1 MHAALDRLIGG
12 AVSAVVVLAAFA
24 GLLGLAGRALGGR
37 SRTPRLYAPGY
48 SRGWLTRPLARATWR
63 LLLLAGRFAAGAPLS
78 GRRTDAT
85 FLTPGT
91 KPAGGMPGWFTT
103 GQPGRWAFLPGW
115 KRAAIRW
122 ATVAAAAG
130 LMTRPLVTTVVL
142 GVLAIGGGAA
152 GWPRF
157 QRWRYE
163 RRVIRPVYLQ
173 LCQYLGTDQG
183 ERPGRWL
190 DIPAGFTATPDAV
203 VTLAYPPAWNPDTAR
218 QTHID
223 EVIRRHLGG
232 DLAGQFG
239 PYHATW
245 AHPPAPPAL
254 ARFDGYDL
262 PAHKIHL
269 ATLAGGRKWVADLQ
283 DEEPHLF
290 IAAGTG
296 GGKTATAS
304 IPAAH
309 CRANGWLVDIIDPK
323 RRSYISRKTG
333 QDVLV
338 NVPGI
343 RVHTDLESMMWALE
357 EFFLSMLGVNIAV
370 GARKGWPGIFP
381 ARLLVI
387 DEFGTF
393 ASMAERMHRRG
404 HGQGSPPALDQR
416 RQIEWQGRQ
425 AGHRLVVA
433 VHQPN
438 LRWFGDSD
446 SRGQYGYRLITG
458 AYTSSLWR
466 MTFGYT
472 PPIQWDTRIKGR
484 GVVGIGEAE
493 ELIHHAQLAWMP
505 AEERRRYALTGPPPP
520 TWFTD
525 MRPAPWITGHVIA
538 EGRKLAGA
546 SLVHLP
552 PDDGTPDLEPDV
564 PPDVPPGTTPPG
576 PAQRPP
582 DVPADIPAV
591 PPPRAGSPPLAVL
604 AGQDACRPAGRHR
617 ATPSPIGPAPAAGR
631 AGRHR
636 AGPPGPG
643 NHDPAGDT
651 ELIVGIAAAARY
663 LGYDKPDS
671 FRRART
677 RHPIP
682 GEQKTTDGRPC
693 WTAAA
698 LRSWQTKRKIAGN
711 RVHDGEPD

>member
-1 MHAALDRLIGG
+1 MHAVAHAVTELI
-12 AVSAVVVLAAFA
+12 AAVVVLAAFGA
-24 GLLGLAGRALGGR
+24 GFRYLAGRALGRAPGM
-37 SRTPRLYAPGY
+37 PRLRLPGQRGPITLSL
-48 SRGWLTRPLARATWR
+48 SRAVGWVVVRAV
-63 LLLLAGRFAAGAPLS
+63 RFAIGASL
-78 GRRTDAT
+78 GRRRTDAT
-85 FLTPGT
+85 FLSTGT
-91 KPAGGMPGWFTT
+91 RALSGVPGWFTT
-103 GQPGRWAFLPGW
+103 AGPGRWAFWPGW

-122 ATVAAAAG
+122 AVVIAAAG
-130 LMTRPLVTTVVL
+130 LAARPLATAAVL
-142 GVLAIGGGAA
+142 GGLAVAGGAA
-152 GWPRF
+152 SWPRLK
-157 QRWRYE
+157 RWRYE
-163 RRVIRPVYLQ
+163 RRVTRPVYLQ
-173 LCQYLGTDQG
+173 ICGYLGTEPGD
-183 ERPGRWL
+183 RPGRWL
-190 DIPAGFTATPDAV
+190 DIPAGFAADPDGR

-218 QTHID
+218 QQHIS

-232 DLAGQFG
+232 DLAGSFG
-239 PYHATW
+239 PYQATW
-245 AHPPAPPAL
+245 IHPPAPPEL

-269 ATLAGGRKWVADLQ
+269 ATLAGGRKWIADLQ

-309 CRANGWLVDIIDPK
+309 VRANGWLVDIIDPK

-338 NVPGI
+338 GVPGI
-343 RVHTDLESMMWALE
+343 RVHTDIESMMWALE

-370 GARKGWPGIFP
+370 GAHTAWPGLFP
-381 ARLLVI
+381 QRLLVI

-393 ASMAERMHRRG
+393 ASMAERMHRRN
-404 HGQGSPPALDQR
+404 HGQGQPPALDQR

-438 LRWFGDSD
+438 LRWFGDTD

-458 AYTSSLWR
+458 AFTNSLWR
-466 MTFGYT
+466 MTFGFT

-484 GVVGIGEAE
+484 GAVGIGEAE
-493 ELIHHAQLAWMP
+493 ELIHHAQIAWMP

-520 TWFTD
+520 DWFTA
-525 MRPAPWITGHVIA
+525 MLPAPWITGHVIT

-552 PDDGTPDLEPDV
+552 ADDTE
-564 PPDVPPGTTPPG
+564 
-576 PAQRPP
+576 P
-582 DVPADIPAV
+582 DVPADV
-591 PPPRAGSPPLAVL
+591 PPGPQPPTPAQTPPGVPASVPHLADATRPLPVL
-604 AGQDACRPAGRHR
+604 AGTGIRRPPGRHR
-617 ATPSPIGPAPAAGR
+617 AASGR
-631 AGRHR
+631 AGHDPDEGPGGRHR
-636 AGPPGPG
+636 ADGASGPRNDTSGTGPDG
-643 NHDPAGDT
+643 GADMV
-651 ELIVGIAAAARY
+651 VGIAAAASY

-682 GEQKTTDGRPC
+682 GEGRTPDGRPC
-693 WTAAA
+693 WTPAA
-698 LRSWQTKRKIAGN
+698 LRSWQSKRKIAGN
-711 RVHDGEPD
+711 RIPDSDAS

>member
-1 MHAALDRLIGG
+1 VLG
-12 AVSAVVVLAAFA
+12 AFG
-24 GLLGLAGRALGGR
+24 GLLGLAVRVLGGR

-48 SRGWLTRPLARATWR
+48 RRGWLTGGLVHTASW
-63 LLLLAGRFAAGAPLS
+63 LVLLAARFAAGAPLF

-85 FLTPGT
+85 FLTAGT
-91 KPAGGMPGWFTT
+91 KPIGGVPGWFTT
-103 GQPGRWAFLPGW
+103 GQPGRWAYLPGW
-115 KRAAIRW
+115 KRAAVRW
-122 ATVAAAAG
+122 AVVAAAAG
-130 LMTRPLVTTVVL
+130 LSVRPLVTSVVL
-142 GVLAIGGGAA
+142 GVLAVGGGAV

-173 LCQYLGTDQG
+173 LCQYLGTEPG

-190 DIPAGFTATPDAV
+190 DIPHGFTRDLDAQ
-203 VTLAYPPAWNPDTAR
+203 VTLAYPPAWNPDEAK
-218 QTHID
+218 QKHID

-232 DLAGQFG
+232 DLAGVFG

-245 AHPPAPPAL
+245 AHPPAPPEL

-262 PAHKIHL
+262 PAHKVHL

-309 CRANGWLVDIIDPK
+309 CRAHGWLVDIIDPK

-343 RVHTDLESMMWALE
+343 RVHTDIESMMWVLE

-381 ARLLVI
+381 QRLLVI

-393 ASMAERMHRRG
+393 ASMAERMHRRS

-438 LRWFGDSD
+438 LRWFGDTD

-472 PPIQWDTRIKGR
+472 PPIQWDTTIKGR

-520 TWFTD
+520 DWFTQ
-525 MRPAPWITGHVIA
+525 MRPAPWITEHVIS

-552 PDDGTPDLEPDV
+552 PDEGPADVPPNVPPETIPPVPAQRPHHV
-564 PPDVPPGTTPPG
+564 PPDVPAVPALHTDTRPLPALAGDAGRPVGKHRAPPG
-576 PAQRPP
+576 PARF
-582 DVPADIPAV
+582 
-591 PPPRAGSPPLAVL
+591 
-604 AGQDACRPAGRHR
+604 DANGDSAGRHR
-617 ATPSPIGPAPAAGR
+617 ADDAP
-631 AGRHR
+631 GRHDDSHTGGS
-636 AGPPGPG
+636 AS
-643 NHDPAGDT
+643 DT
-651 ELIVGIAAAARY
+651 DVIVGITAAAHY

-677 RHPIP
+677 RYPIP
-682 GEQKTTDGRPC
+682 GEHKMPDGRPW
-693 WTAAA
+693 WTPST
-698 LRSWQTKRKIAGN
+698 LRSWQSKRKIAGN
-711 RVHDGEPD
+711 RIHDSNAD

>member
-1 MHAALDRLIGG
+1 MHGLGHAVSG

-24 GLLGLAGRALGGR
+24 GLLGLAGRVLGR
-37 SRTPRLYAPGY
+37 SRSPYPRLRVPGY
-48 SRGWLTRPLARATWR
+48 RRTSLLAWLVRATWW
-63 LLLLAGRFAAGAPLS
+63 LAVLAGRFAAGAPL
-78 GRRTDAT
+78 GQRRTDAT
-85 FLTPGT
+85 FLSAGT
-91 KPAGGMPGWFTT
+91 KVIGGVPGWWSAD
-103 GQPGRWAFLPGW
+103 QPSQWAYLPGW
-115 KRAAIRW
+115 KRAAVRW
-122 ATVAAAAG
+122 AAVAAAAG
-130 LMTRPLVTTVVL
+130 LAARPLITCVML
-142 GVLAIGGGAA
+142 GVLAIAGSCA

-173 LCQYLGTDQG
+173 LYQYLGTEPG

-190 DIPAGFTATPDAV
+190 DIPAGFAGDQDAQ

-218 QTHID
+218 QQHID

-239 PYHATW
+239 PYQATW
-245 AHPPAPPAL
+245 THPPAPPAL

-269 ATLAGGRKWVADLQ
+269 ATLPGGKKWIADLQ

-333 QDVLV
+333 HDVLT

-343 RVHTDLESMMWALE
+343 RVHTDIESMMWALE

-370 GARKGWPGIFP
+370 GAHTSWPGLFP
-381 ARLLVI
+381 QRLLVI

-393 ASMAERMHRRG
+393 ASMPARMHQRNR
-404 HGQGSPPALDQR
+404 GQGQPPALDQR

-438 LRWFGDSD
+438 LRWFGDTD

-458 AYTSSLWR
+458 AFTMSLWR

-472 PPIQWDTRIKGR
+472 APIQWDTRIKG
-484 GVVGIGEAE
+484 
-493 ELIHHAQLAWMP
+493 P
-505 AEERRRYALTGPPPP
+505 
-520 TWFTD
+520 
-525 MRPAPWITGHVIA
+525 
-538 EGRKLAGA
+538 GR
-546 SLVHLP
+546 
-552 PDDGTPDLEPDV
+552 
-564 PPDVPPGTTPPG
+564 
-576 PAQRPP
+576 
-582 DVPADIPAV
+582 
-591 PPPRAGSPPLAVL
+591 
-604 AGQDACRPAGRHR
+604 GRHR
-617 ATPSPIGPAPAAGR
+617 RG
-631 AGRHR
+631 
-636 AGPPGPG
+636 
-643 NHDPAGDT
+643 
-651 ELIVGIAAAARY
+651 
-663 LGYDKPDS
+663 
-671 FRRART
+671 
-677 RHPIP
+677 
-682 GEQKTTDGRPC
+682 
-693 WTAAA
+693 
-698 LRSWQTKRKIAGN
+698 
-711 RVHDGEPD
+711 

>member
-1 MHAALDRLIGG
+1 MHFGLAHAVTELI
-12 AVSAVVVLAAFA
+12 AAVVVLAAFGA
-24 GLLGLAGRALGGR
+24 GFRYLAGRALGRHPGM
-37 SRTPRLYAPGY
+37 PRLRYPGRRGMTTVTL
-48 SRGWLTRPLARATWR
+48 SRAVAWVVVRAV
-63 LLLLAGRFAAGAPLS
+63 RFATGAPL
-78 GRRTDAT
+78 GQRRTDAT
-85 FLTPGT
+85 FLSAGT
-91 KPAGGMPGWFTT
+91 KAGGVPGWFTT
-103 GQPGRWAFLPGW
+103 GQPGRWAYLPGW

-122 ATVAAAAG
+122 FTVAAAAG
-130 LMTRPLVTTVVL
+130 LLVRPLPTTVAL
-142 GVLAIGGGAA
+142 GVLAIGGAAA

-163 RRVIRPVYLQ
+163 RRVVRPVYLQ
-173 LCQYLGTDQG
+173 LCQYLGTEPG

-190 DIPAGFTATPDAV
+190 DIPAGFAADPDAR
-203 VTLAYPPAWNPDTAR
+203 VTLVYPPAWNPDTAR

-232 DLAGQFG
+232 DLADAFG
-239 PYHATW
+239 PYRATW
-245 AHPPAPPAL
+245 THPPAPPAL

-269 ATLAGGRKWVADLQ
+269 ATLAGGRKWIADLQ

-309 CRANGWLVDIIDPK
+309 CRANGWLIDIIDPK

-343 RVHTDLESMMWALE
+343 RIHTDIESMLWALE

-381 ARLLVI
+381 QRLLVI

-393 ASMAERMHRRG
+393 ASMAERMHRR
-404 HGQGSPPALDQR
+404 HHAQGSPPSLDQR

-438 LRWFGDSD
+438 LRWFGDTD

-520 TWFTD
+520 QWFTSTQ
-525 MRPAPWITGHVIA
+525 PAPWITAHVIT
-538 EGRKLAGA
+538 EGSKLAGA
-546 SLVHLP
+546 SLVRLP
-552 PDDGTPDLEPDV
+552 DESASGPHTDA
-564 PPDVPPGTTPPG
+564 PPDVPPATTPLVPAQRHPGVPAGVPPPDNQARPLAIPG
-576 PAQRPP
+576 PARRAGTAPP
-582 DVPADIPAV
+582 PAV
-591 PPPRAGSPPLAVL
+591 SRTSRSPGPGPAAGTAPPPP
-604 AGQDACRPAGRHR
+604 
-617 ATPSPIGPAPAAGR
+617 ATPSPRTPAT
-631 AGRHR
+631 
-636 AGPPGPG
+636 
-643 NHDPAGDT
+643 N
-651 ELIVGIAAAARY
+651 
-663 LGYDKPDS
+663 
-671 FRRART
+671 
-677 RHPIP
+677 
-682 GEQKTTDGRPC
+682 
-693 WTAAA
+693 
-698 LRSWQTKRKIAGN
+698 
-711 RVHDGEPD
+711 

>member
-1 MHAALDRLIGG
+1 MHGLGHVVTGAL
-12 AVSAVVVLAAFA
+12 SAVVVLAAFA
-24 GLLGLAGRALGGR
+24 GLLGLAGRVLGSR
-37 SRTPRLYAPGY
+37 SRTPYSRLYAPGY
-48 SRGWLTRPLARATWR
+48 RRGRLTGGLACAAWWLV
-63 LLLLAGRFAAGAPLS
+63 LLAGRFAAGAPLFR
-78 GRRTDAT
+78 RRTDAT
-85 FLTPGT
+85 FLTAGT
-91 KPAGGMPGWFTT
+91 KPIDRVPGWFTT
-103 GQPGRWAFLPGW
+103 GQPGRWAYLPGW
-115 KRAAIRW
+115 KRAAVRW
-122 ATVAAAAG
+122 FVVAAAAG
-130 LMTRPLVTTVVL
+130 LAARPLVTGAVL
-142 GVLAIGGGAA
+142 GWLAIAGTAA

-173 LCQYLGTDQG
+173 LCGYLGTDQAD
-183 ERPGRWL
+183 RPGRRL
-190 DIPAGFTATPDAV
+190 DIPKGFTTDQDAQ
-203 VTLAYPPAWNPDTAR
+203 VTLAYPPAWNPDAAK
-218 QTHID
+218 QKHID

-232 DLAGQFG
+232 DLAGTFG
-239 PYHATW
+239 PYQATW
-245 AHPPAPPAL
+245 THPPAPPAL

-309 CRANGWLVDIIDPK
+309 CRAHGWLVDIIDPK

-343 RVHTDLESMMWALE
+343 RVHTDIESMMWALE

-370 GARKGWPGIFP
+370 GARSWSGAFP
-381 ARLLVI
+381 QRLLVI

-393 ASMAERMHRRG
+393 ASMAERMHRRS
-404 HGQGSPPALDQR
+404 QGKGAPPALDQR

-438 LRWFGDSD
+438 VRWFGDTD

-472 PPIQWDTRIKGR
+472 PPIQWDTTIKGR
-484 GVVGIGEAE
+484 GVVGVGEAE
-493 ELIHHAQLAWMP
+493 ELIHHAQLTWMP

-520 TWFTD
+520 AWFAE
-525 MRPAPWITGHVIA
+525 MRPAPWITGHVVS

-546 SLVHLP
+546 SLVRLS
-552 PDDGTPDLEPDV
+552 PDEGAPDLRPDV
-564 PPDVPPGTTPPG
+564 PPDVPPGTTPSV
-576 PAQRPP
+576 PAQGPSDVPP
-582 DVPADIPAV
+582 DVPVVA
-591 PPPRAGSPPLAVL
+591 PPRSGARPLPVL
-604 AGQDACRPAGRHR
+604 AGDGAGRPAGRHR
-617 ATPSPIGPAPAAGR
+617 APPGPAGPDPDYGP

-636 AGPPGPG
+636 AG
-643 NHDPAGDT
+643 DT
-651 ELIVGIAAAARY
+651 DMIVGISAAARF

-682 GEQKTTDGRPC
+682 GERTTPDGRPC
-693 WTAAA
+693 WTPAA
-698 LRSWQTKRKIAGN
+698 LRSWQSKRKIAGN
-711 RVHDGEPD
+711 RIHDSEPD

>member
-1 MHAALDRLIGG
+1 VHAGVRVLTDV
-12 AVSAVVVLAAFA
+12 VSAVVVLAAFGA
-24 GLLGLAGRALGGR
+24 GFRWLAGRSL
-37 SRTPRLYAPGY
+37 GY
-48 SRGWLTRPLARATWR
+48 SRVPRMRVPGRRGTLAGWAIRTAWRAAV
-63 LLLLAGRFAAGAPLS
+63 LAGRFAVGAPV
-78 GRRTDAT
+78 GQRRTDAT
-85 FLTPGT
+85 FLSAGT
-91 KPAGGMPGWFTT
+91 KVIGGVPGWLST
-103 GQPGRWAFLPGW
+103 GQPGRWAFWPGW
-115 KRAAIRW
+115 KRALVRW
-122 ATVAAAAG
+122 FVVAAAAG
-130 LMTRPLVTTVVL
+130 LAARPLATGAVL
-142 GVLAIGGGAA
+142 GFLAIAGGAG

-163 RRVIRPVYLQ
+163 RRVTRPVYLQ

-183 ERPGRWL
+183 DRPGRWL
-190 DIPAGFTATPDAV
+190 DIPEGFAADQDAR
-203 VTLAYPPAWNPDTAR
+203 VTLAYPAAWNPDAAR
-218 QTHID
+218 QQHID

-232 DLAGQFG
+232 DLAGTFG
-239 PYHATW
+239 PYQAVW
-245 AHPPAPPAL
+245 SHPPAPPAL

-309 CRANGWLVDIIDPK
+309 VRANGWLVDIIDPK

-333 QDVLV
+333 RDVLV
-338 NVPGI
+338 GVPGI
-343 RVHTDLESMMWALE
+343 RVHTDIESMMWALE

-370 GARKGWPGIFP
+370 GAHTSWPSAFP
-381 ARLLVI
+381 QRLLVI

-393 ASMAERMHRRG
+393 ASMAERMHQRG
-404 HGQGSPPALDQR
+404 HGRGSPPSLDQR

-438 LRWFGDSD
+438 LRWFGDTD

-458 AYTSSLWR
+458 AFTMSLWR

-472 PPIQWDTRIKGR
+472 APIQWDTRIKGR
-484 GVVGIGEAE
+484 GAVGIGEAE

-520 TWFTD
+520 DWFTD

-546 SLVHLP
+546 SLVRL
-552 PDDGTPDLEPDV
+552 DGGDVPADV
-564 PPDVPPGTTPPG
+564 PPATQPLV
-576 PAQRPP
+576 PAQRRP
-582 DVPADIPAV
+582 DVPADVPSPDTPGRPPAV
-591 PPPRAGSPPLAVL
+591 LE
-604 AGQDACRPAGRHR
+604 PAR
-617 ATPSPIGPAPAAGR
+617 R

-636 AGPPGPG
+636 AP
-643 NHDPAGDT
+643 DPAGDGQPVT
-651 ELIVGIAAAARY
+651 STGDVGRHSAATPGPTATPAPGEQLIIGIADAASY
-663 LGYDKPDS
+663 LGYDKPES

-677 RHPIP
+677 RNPIP
-682 GEQKTTDGRPC
+682 GEGKTSDGRPC
-693 WTAAA
+693 WTPAA
-698 LRSWQTKRKIAGN
+698 LRSWQSKRKIAGH
-711 RVHDGEPD
+711 RTPTEEPD

>member
-1 MHAALDRLIGG
+1 VHAALDRLVGG
-12 AVSAVVVLAAFA
+12 AVSAVVVLAAFG
-24 GLLGLAGRALGGR
+24 GLLGLARRVLGSR
-37 SRTPRLYAPGY
+37 SRYPRLRVPGQ
-48 SRGWLTRPLARATWR
+48 RGTLARPLARATWR
-63 LLLLAGRFAAGAPLS
+63 LVLLAVRFATGAPL
-78 GRRTDAT
+78 GQRRTDAT

-91 KPAGGMPGWFTT
+91 KVIGGVPGWFTT
-103 GQPGRWAFLPGW
+103 GQPGRWAFWPGW
-115 KRAAIRW
+115 KRATVRW
-122 ATVAAAAG
+122 AVVAAAAG
-130 LMTRPLVTTVVL
+130 LMTRPLITGIML
-142 GVLAIGGGAA
+142 GVLAVAGGCA
-152 GWPRF
+152 GWPRL

-163 RRVIRPVYLQ
+163 RRVTRPVYLQ
-173 LCQYLGTDQG
+173 LCQYLDTDQAD
-183 ERPGRWL
+183 RPGRWL
-190 DIPAGFTATPDAV
+190 DIPAGFTTDQDAQ

-218 QTHID
+218 QKHID

-232 DLAGQFG
+232 DLAGSFG
-239 PYHATW
+239 PYQAVW
-245 AHPPAPPAL
+245 VHPPAPPAL

-269 ATLAGGRKWVADLQ
+269 ATLAGGRKWIADLQ

-343 RVHTDLESMMWALE
+343 RVHTDIESMMWALE

-370 GARKGWPGIFP
+370 GAHTGWPGLFP
-381 ARLLVI
+381 QRLLVI

-393 ASMAERMHRRG
+393 ASMAARMHQRTR
-404 HGQGSPPALDQR
+404 GQGQPPALDQR

-438 LRWFGDSD
+438 LRWFGDTD

-472 PPIQWDTRIKGR
+472 PPIQWDTTIKGR

-505 AEERRRYALTGPPPP
+505 ADERRRYALTGPPPP
-520 TWFTD
+520 DWFTD

-552 PDDGTPDLEPDV
+552 PGEDASNVPSDV
-564 PPDVPPGTTPPG
+564 PPATPPLV
-576 PAQRPP
+576 PAQRGV
-582 DVPADIPAV
+582 DVPADV
-591 PPPRAGSPPLAVL
+591 PPPDKFTQPLDISGSA
-604 AGQDACRPAGRHR
+604 RWAGRHR
-617 ATPSPIGPAPAAGR
+617 APSEHEEQPVTTARSG
-631 AGRHR
+631 GRHR
-636 AGPPGPG
+636 AASPGHTDASG
-643 NHDPAGDT
+643 SRDGV
-651 ELIVGIAAAARY
+651 IIGIADAASY
-663 LGYDKPDS
+663 LGYDKPES

-682 GEQKTTDGRPC
+682 GEGKTGDGRPC
-693 WTAAA
+693 WTPAA
-698 LRSWQTKRKIAGN
+698 LRSWQSKRKIAGN
-711 RVHDGEPD
+711 RLLDGQPE